1 MALLGVQEPRL
12 SSIPD
17 GDAARGDAAVAFA
30 RFCGLTLYPWQED
43 LLRDMCRTDDAGN
56 WAAREVVTVVARQN
70 GKGEVLVARELAG
83 VYLFGEKMIFHSAH
97 FMDTAIDAQKRLWEV
112 IASVDELMTWFE
124 YADQSPDG
132 RVYDGV
138 PRKTTG
144 NGKESITFPNGAQIL
159 FRTRT
164 KKTGRGLSV
173 ELLILDECFDLPN
186 ETFAALGKL
195 VRAKERAQ
203 TVFISSPVNRLEH
216 MHGAVFSAKRWAG
229 IDGAKRVLFKEW
241 SPAPDDD
248 PFDPGVWAACNPS
261 MVDEGPGAQVSD
273 IEADANAAKNSEVLK
288 EAFMVET
295 LAAGNWVPRD
305 GDTAGD
311 FILDLEEWSAREV
324 ASPVVSGDSCMAMDV
339 TPNGERVAMV
349 AAVRTTTGVHLSLG
363 PLERFDRDEVVSASV
378 KAVQSNDPVG
388 VVLDPKGPAS
398 TLVSP
403 LVKVEIEPYE
413 MKWAQV
419 SAATELFMQMFA
431 EGRITHDGDPRWLDA
446 LKSAAFRPGTASGR
460 ALTRT
465 GGSVCE
471 LVAATFAVWGLVEFE
486 IPDVVHDVKRKT
498 KFVGRAEVV
507 PTVAAAGPVVADAR
521 EMVF

>member
-17 GDAARGDAAVAFA
+17 GDASRGDAAVAFA

-43 LLRDMCRTDDAGN
+43 LLRDMCRTDEAGN

-83 VYLFGEKMIFHSAH
+83 VYLFGEKTIFHSAH

-112 IASVDELMTWFE
+112 IEGCDELLTWFE

-132 RVYDGV
+132 RVYDGA

-164 KKTGRGLSV
+164 KKSGRGLSV

-229 IDGAKRVLFKEW
+229 IDGVKRILFKEW
-241 SPAPDDD
+241 SPAPDDR
-248 PFDPGVWAACNPS
+248 PVRPACGRRATRRWLMRGRARSWRTSRLTRTPRRTPRCSRRVSSWRRWRRGIGCPVTATPPGTSSLTPTS
-261 MVDEGPGAQVSD
+261 GRSG
-273 IEADANAAKNSEVLK
+273 
-288 EAFMVET
+288 T
-295 LAAGNWVPRD
+295 LPRRWWR
-305 GDTAGD
+305 GIRA
-311 FILDLEEWSAREV
+311 WRWMSHR
-324 ASPVVSGDSCMAMDV
+324 M
-339 TPNGERVAMV
+339 
-349 AAVRTTTGVHLSLG
+349 
-363 PLERFDRDEVVSASV
+363 VSASGWWLRCALRRGCTCRWGRWSV
-378 KAVQSNDPVG
+378 
-388 VVLDPKGPAS
+388 S
-398 TLVSP
+398 TVMRSWRRCPRPWRRMIRWGWFWIRRAHRRRWCLRWGRRG
-403 LVKVEIEPYE
+403 IEPFE
-413 MKWAQV
+413 LSWTQV

-431 EGRITHDGDPRWLDA
+431 EGRVTHDGDPRWAEA
-446 LKSAAFRPGTASGR
+446 LKVAAFRPGTASGR

-486 IPDVVHDVKRKT
+486 IPDVVPDVKRKT

-507 PTVAAAGPVVADAR
+507 PTVAAAEPVVADAR

>member
-17 GDAARGDAAVAFA
+17 GDVARGDAAVAFA

-43 LLRDMCRTDDAGN
+43 LLRDMCRTDEAGN

-132 RVYDGV
+132 RVYEGV

-144 NGKESITFPNGAQIL
+144 NGKESITFPNGAQVL

-186 ETFAALGKL
+186 ETYAALGKL

-229 IDGAKRVLFKEW
+229 IDGAKRILFKEW

-288 EAFMVET
+288 ESFMVET

-311 FILDLEEWSAREV
+311 FILDLDEWSAREV
-324 ASPVVSGDSCMAMDV
+324 ASPVVAGDSCMAMDV

-363 PLERFDRDEVVSASV
+363 PLERFDRDEVVAAV
-378 KAVQSNDPVG
+378 GKAVESNDPVG
-388 VVLDPKGPAS
+388 VALDPKGPAS

-403 LVKVEIEPYE
+403 LEKAGIEPHE

-446 LKSAAFRPGTASGR
+446 LKVAAFRPGTASGR

-507 PTVAAAGPVVADAR
+507 PTVAAAEPVVADAR

>member
-43 LLRDMCRTDDAGN
+43 LLRDMCRTDGAGN

-112 IASVDELMTWFE
+112 IESVDELMTWFE

-132 RVYDGV
+132 RAHEGV

-144 NGKESITFPNGAQIL
+144 NGKESITFPNGAQVL

-186 ETFAALGKL
+186 ETYAALGKL

-241 SPAPDDD
+241 SPAPDAD
-248 PFDPGVWAACNPS
+248 PFDRSTWAACNPS

-273 IEADANAAKNSEVLK
+273 IEADATAARNSEVLK
-288 EAFMVET
+288 ESFMVET

-305 GDTAGD
+305 GDTAAD
-311 FILDLEEWSAREV
+311 HIIAPDEWDGRMV
-324 ASPVVSGDSCMAMDV
+324 ASPVVAGDSCMAMDV

-363 PLERFDRDEVVSASV
+363 PLERFDRDEVVASV
-378 KAVQSNDPVG
+378 SRSVEANDPVA

-403 LVKVEIEPYE
+403 LGKAEIEPYE

-431 EGRITHDGDPRWLDA
+431 EGRITHDGNPRWQEA
-446 LKSAAFRPGTASGR
+446 LKVAAFRPGTASGR

-471 LVAATFAVWGLVEFE
+471 LVAATFAVWGLTEFE

-498 KFVGRAEVV
+498 KFVGRAEAV
-507 PTVAAAGPVVADAR
+507 PAVAEQSVAVR
-521 EMVF
+521 EMAF

>member
-311 FILDLEEWSAREV
+311 CISI
-324 ASPVVSGDSCMAMDV
+324 PSCLS
-339 TPNGERVAMV
+339 TSTRP
-349 AAVRTTTGVHLSLG
+349 AAVW
-363 PLERFDRDEVVSASV
+363 
-378 KAVQSNDPVG
+378 
-388 VVLDPKGPAS
+388 PKHWRA
-398 TLVSP
+398 
-403 LVKVEIEPYE
+403 
-413 MKWAQV
+413 WA
-419 SAATELFMQMFA
+419 M
-431 EGRITHDGDPRWLDA
+431 R
-446 LKSAAFRPGTASGR
+446 
-460 ALTRT
+460 
-465 GGSVCE
+465 
-471 LVAATFAVWGLVEFE
+471 
-486 IPDVVHDVKRKT
+486 
-498 KFVGRAEVV
+498 
-507 PTVAAAGPVVADAR
+507 
-521 EMVF
+521 

>member
-17 GDAARGDAAVAFA
+17 GDVARGDAAVAFA
-30 RFCGLTLYPWQED
+30 RFCGMTLYPWQED
-43 LLRDMCRTDDAGN
+43 MLRDMCRTDEAGL
-56 WAAREVVTVVARQN
+56 WSAREVVTVVARQN
-70 GKGEVLVARELAG
+70 GKGQVLVARELAG

-132 RVYDGV
+132 RAHEGV

-186 ETFAALGKL
+186 ETYAALGKL

-229 IDGAKRVLFKEW
+229 IDGAKRILFKEW
-241 SPAPDDD
+241 SPAPGDD
-248 PFDPGVWAACNPS
+248 PFDQSTWAACNPS
-261 MVDEGPGAQVSD
+261 MVDEGPGAQLAD
-273 IEADANAAKNSEVLK
+273 IEADATAARNSEVLK
-288 EAFMVET
+288 ESFMVET

-305 GDTAGD
+305 GDTAAD
-311 FILDLEEWSAREV
+311 HIIDPDEWSAREV
-324 ASPVVSGDSCMAMDV
+324 ASPVVAGDSCMAMDV

-363 PLERFDRDEVVSASV
+363 PLERFDRDEVVAAVS
-378 KAVQSNDPVG
+378 KAVEANDPVG

-403 LVKVEIEPYE
+403 LGKAEIEPYE

-431 EGRITHDGDPRWLDA
+431 EGRITHDGNPRWQEA
-446 LKSAAFRPGTASGR
+446 LKVAAFRPGTASGR

-486 IPDVVHDVKRKT
+486 IPDVVQDVKRKT
-498 KFVGRAEVV
+498 KFVGHAEAV
-507 PTVAAAGPVVADAR
+507 PAVAAGEPAAVR
-521 EMVF
+521 EMAF